1 MKWFILN
8 FIIIII
14 FNCLD
19 TIQIMALQLGPP
31 AGSLKN
37 TFCQIEKKIHI
48 IV

>member
-19 TIQIMALQLGPP
+19 TIQILQLG
-31 AGSLKN
+31 ALKIP
-37 TFCQIEKKIHI
+37 FVK
-48 IV
+48 